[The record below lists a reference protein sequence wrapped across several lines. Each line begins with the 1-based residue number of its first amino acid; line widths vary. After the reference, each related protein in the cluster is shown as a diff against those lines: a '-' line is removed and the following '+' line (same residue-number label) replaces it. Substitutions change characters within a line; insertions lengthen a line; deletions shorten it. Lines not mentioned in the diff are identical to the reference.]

1 MKQFFKRATP
11 EDIATYLKKA
21 QEVHATRQE
30 VERASE
36 STQASGDI
44 SHLQH
49 SFQQLTCKTKE
60 LQDIR
65 ERIGPI
71 GVFLAQYGVEVLD
84 KHTVGYVMPRN
95 ATHLEMIR
103 AGLEALQGS
112 ITISE
117 PTLASWEK
125 SERFTTPASE
135 PQYIHV
141 QARVRD
147 CDGKSEQRQQ
157 HILKEMGVE
166 LVGLENL
173 AAAFVAFYAARS
185 ASIFGTMTYYGAD
198 PVIRAN
204 GGGLQYTSGVRH
216 LHLES
221 TNDAELLSAAVL
233 LPPETVKF
241 LRPKKPRRSSE

>member
-1 MKQFFKRATP
+1 MGKISSRKDPLDLASYRA
-11 EDIATYLKKA
+11 KA
-21 QEVHATRQE
+21 QEVSDARSEVDKAAAVAKAT
-30 VERASE
+30 
-36 STQASGDI
+36 GDM
-44 SHLQH
+44 S
-49 SFQQLTCKTKE
+49 SFQDSFEQLTFKTRE
-60 LQDIR
+60 LQELRDK
-65 ERIGPI
+65 IGPV

-84 KHTVGYVMPRN
+84 KHTVGYVIPRN

-103 AGLEALQGS
+103 AGVEALQGS

-125 SERFTTPASE
+125 SERFTTPASG
-135 PQYIHV
+135 PKHIHV

-166 LVGLENL
+166 LAGLENL

-185 ASIFGTMTYYGAD
+185 ASIFGTMSYFGAD

-221 TNDAELLSAAVL
+221 TGDAALLSAAVL